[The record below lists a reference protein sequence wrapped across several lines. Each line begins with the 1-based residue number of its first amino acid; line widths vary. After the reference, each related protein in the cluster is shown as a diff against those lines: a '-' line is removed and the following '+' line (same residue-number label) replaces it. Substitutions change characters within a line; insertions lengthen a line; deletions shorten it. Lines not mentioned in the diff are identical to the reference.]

1 VELSPDPNST
11 PNLDPNPKQVRMQR
25 DNPWSRELFTQ
36 QEAGK
41 ITRRE
46 TNRQTDRQMDRS
58 DTPTSTT
65 NRLLG
70 DATELVPLL
79 PAAGFD
85 CAVHDPPAQ
94 AMAGELYSVP
104 LHTL

>member
-1 VELSPDPNST
+1 
-11 PNLDPNPKQVRMQR
+11 
-25 DNPWSRELFTQ
+25 
-36 QEAGK
+36 
-41 ITRRE
+41 
-46 TNRQTDRQMDRS
+46 MDRH
-58 DTPTSTT
+58 PPPHLYNTT

>member
-1 VELSPDPNST
+1 
-11 PNLDPNPKQVRMQR
+11 MQR

-46 TNRQTDRQMDRS
+46 TNRQTDRQMDRWT
-58 DTPTSTT
+58 DTPPHLYNTT

>member
-1 VELSPDPNST
+1 MD
-11 PNLDPNPKQVRMQR
+11 NLYN
-25 DNPWSRELFTQ
+25 
-36 QEAGK
+36 
-41 ITRRE
+41 
-46 TNRQTDRQMDRS
+46 
-58 DTPTSTT
+58 TT

>member
-1 VELSPDPNST
+1 
-11 PNLDPNPKQVRMQR
+11 MQR

-46 TNRQTDRQMDRS
+46 TNRQTDRQMDRWT
-58 DTPTSTT
+58 DTLYNTT